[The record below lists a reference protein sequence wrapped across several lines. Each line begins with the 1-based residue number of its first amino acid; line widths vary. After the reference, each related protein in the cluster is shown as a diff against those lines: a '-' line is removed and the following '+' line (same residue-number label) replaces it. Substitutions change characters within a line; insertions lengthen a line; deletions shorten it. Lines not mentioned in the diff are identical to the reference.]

1 MRKINKFE
9 KTYVNHTVVD
19 EEEDKELNL
28 SPEEK
33 AKLASL
39 KAKKKGVLEKLN
51 LAIGN

>member
-9 KTYVNHTVVD
+9 KTYVNHAIV
-19 EEEDKELNL
+19 EEDEDKELT
-28 SPEEK
+28 PEEK
-33 AKLASL
+33 AKNASL